1 MVDKTEE
8 HISEERETQMSKSSQ
23 LVLQIAGAA
32 LFGALSIVISAF
44 TTPILPRVPGW
55 GIAIIDP
62 VSIIWVMC
70 FLIFGARSG
79 LLCCVLG
86 SFGLMPFDPFAPIG
100 PLMKLSA
107 TVALIIIPIMFLK
120 LYKSREGIRNIQKIK
135 NYRNYIAYG
144 IFGIILRIG
153 IMMIFNYLLF
163 ITLFADALAFVDLSF
178 IGLPDVSGWTAVIIG
193 VILINAETSVWD
205 LLIPYLI
212 VFGLKIDKKFAIW

>member
-8 HISEERETQMSKSSQ
+8 HISEEKETQMSKSSQ

-32 LFGALSIVISAF
+32 LFGALSIGISAF

-86 SFGLMPFDPFAPIG
+86 TFGLMPFDQFAPIG

-107 TVALIIIPIMFLK
+107 TVALIIVPIMFLK
-120 LYKSREGIRNIQKIK
+120 LYKTKEGVRNVEKIK
-135 NYRNYIAYG
+135 NYKNYIVYG
-144 IFGIILRIG
+144 IFGMILRIS
-153 IMMIFNYLLF
+153 IMMLFNYLLF
-163 ITLFADALAFVDLSF
+163 ITLFADVLAYVDLSF
-178 IGLPDVSGWTAVIIG
+178 MGLTDISGWTAVIIV
-193 VILINAETSVWD
+193 VIIINAETSVWD

-212 VFGLKIDKKFAIW
+212 VFGLKIDEKFAIW

>member
-8 HISEERETQMSKSSQ
+8 QISEERETQMSKSSQ

-32 LFGALSIVISAF
+32 LFGALSIVFAAF
-44 TTPILPRVPGW
+44 VTPIVPRIPVW

-86 SFGLMPFDPFAPIG
+86 TFGLMPFDPFAPIG

-107 TVALIIIPIMFLK
+107 TVALIIVPIMFLK
-120 LYKSREGIRNIQKIK
+120 LYKTKERARNIQKIK
-135 NYRNYIAYG
+135 NYRNYIVYG
-144 IFGIILRIG
+144 IFGMILRIG
-153 IMMIFNYLLF
+153 IMMLFNYLLF
-163 ITLFADALAFVDLSF
+163 ITLFADMLAFVDLSF
-178 IGLPDVSGWTAVIIG
+178 MWLPDISGWAAIIIG
-193 VILINAETSVWD
+193 VIVINAETSVWD

-212 VFGLKIDKKFAIW
+212 VFGLKIDEKFAIW

>member
-1 MVDKTEE
+1 MVDKAEKQ
-8 HISEERETQMSKSSQ
+8 ISEEKETQMSKSSQ

-32 LFGALSIVISAF
+32 LFGALSIVFAAF
-44 TTPILPRVPGW
+44 VTPFVPRIPGW

-86 SFGLMPFDPFAPIG
+86 TFGLMPFDPFAPIG

-120 LYKSREGIRNIQKIK
+120 LYKTKERVRNVEKIK
-135 NYRNYIAYG
+135 NIRNYIVYG

-153 IMMIFNYLLF
+153 VMMIANYLLF
-163 ITLFADALAFVDLSF
+163 LTLFANIVAFVDLSF
-178 IGLPDVSGWTAVIIG
+178 MWLPDISGWTAIIIG
-193 VILINAETSVWD
+193 VIVINAETSVWD

-212 VFGLKIDKKFAIW
+212 VFGLKIDEKFAIW

>member
-8 HISEERETQMSKSSQ
+8 QISEERETQMSKSSQ

-55 GIAIIDP
+55 FIAIIDP
-62 VSIIWVMC
+62 VSIIWVTC

-86 SFGLMPFDPFAPIG
+86 TFGLMPFDPSAPVG
-100 PLMKLSA
+100 PLMKLAA
-107 TVALIIIPIMFLK
+107 TVALIIVPIMFLK
-120 LYKSREGIRNIQKIK
+120 LYKTREGARNIQKIK
-135 NYRNYIAYG
+135 NIRNYVVYG
-144 IFGIILRIG
+144 IFGIALRIC

-163 ITLFADALAFVDLSF
+163 ITLFADMLAFVDLSF
-178 IGLPDVSGWTAVIIG
+178 MWLPDISGWTAVIIG
-193 VILINAETSVWD
+193 VIVINAETSVWD

-212 VFGLKIDKKFAIW
+212 VFGLKIDEKFAIW

>member
-8 HISEERETQMSKSSQ
+8 QISEERETQMSKSSQ

-32 LFGALSIVISAF
+32 LFGALSIVFAAF
-44 TTPILPRVPGW
+44 VTPIVPRIPGW

-86 SFGLMPFDPFAPIG
+86 TFGLMPFDPFAPIG

-107 TVALIIIPIMFLK
+107 TVALIIVPIMFLK
-120 LYKSREGIRNIQKIK
+120 LYKSRERARNIQKIK
-135 NYRNYIAYG
+135 NLRNYIVYG

-153 IMMIFNYLLF
+153 IMMLFNYLLF
-163 ITLFADALAFVDLSF
+163 ITLFADMLAFVDLSF
-178 IGLPDVSGWTAVIIG
+178 MWLPDISGWAAIVIG
-193 VILINAETSVWD
+193 VIVINVEMSVWD

-212 VFGLKIDKKFAIW
+212 VFGLKIDEKFAIW

>member
-1 MVDKTEE
+1 MVDKAEKQ
-8 HISEERETQMSKSSQ
+8 ISEEKETQMSKSSQ

-32 LFGALSIVISAF
+32 LFGALSIVFAAF
-44 TTPILPRVPGW
+44 VTPFVPRIPGW

-86 SFGLMPFDPFAPIG
+86 AFGLMPFDPFAPIG

-120 LYKSREGIRNIQKIK
+120 LYKTKERVRNVEKIK
-135 NYRNYIAYG
+135 NIRNYIVYG

-153 IMMIFNYLLF
+153 VMMIANYLLF
-163 ITLFADALAFVDLSF
+163 LTLFANIVAFVDLSF
-178 IGLPDVSGWTAVIIG
+178 MWLPDISGWTAIIIG
-193 VILINAETSVWD
+193 VIVINAETSVWD

-212 VFGLKIDKKFAIW
+212 VFGLKIDEKFAIW

>member
-8 HISEERETQMSKSSQ
+8 QISEEKETQMSKSSQ

-44 TTPILPRVPGW
+44 TTPFLPRIPVW

-62 VSIIWVMC
+62 VSIIWVTC

-86 SFGLMPFDPFAPIG
+86 TLGLMPFDPFAPIG

-107 TVALIIIPIMFLK
+107 TVALIIVPIMFLK
-120 LYKSREGIRNIQKIK
+120 LYKTREGDRNIQKIK
-135 NYRNYIAYG
+135 NYRNYIVYG

-153 IMMIFNYLLF
+153 VMMICNYLLF
-163 ITLFADALAFVDLSF
+163 ITLFAESIAFVDLSF
-178 IGLPDVSGWTAVIIG
+178 MWLPDISGWTAIIIG
-193 VILINAETSVWD
+193 VIVINAETSVWD

-212 VFGLKIDKKFAIW
+212 VFGLKIDEKFAIW

>member
-8 HISEERETQMSKSSQ
+8 QISEERETQMSKSSQ

-32 LFGALSIVISAF
+32 LFGALSIVFSAF
-44 TTPILPRVPGW
+44 VTPLVPRIPGW
-55 GIAIIDP
+55 FIAIIDP

-86 SFGLMPFDPFAPIG
+86 SFGLMPFDQSAPIG
-100 PLMKLSA
+100 PLMKFSA
-107 TVALIIIPIMFLK
+107 TVALIIVPIMFLK
-120 LYKSREGIRNIQKIK
+120 LYKTEEGVRNVEKIK
-135 NYRNYIAYG
+135 NIRNYVVYG

-153 IMMIFNYLLF
+153 VMMILNILLF
-163 ITLFADALAFVDLSF
+163 LTLFAGNLAFVDLSF
-178 IGLPDVSGWTAVIIG
+178 MGLPGISSWTAIFIG
-193 VILINAETSVWD
+193 VIVINAETSLWD

-212 VFGLKIDKKFAIW
+212 VFGLKIDEKFAIW